1 MVRLLG
7 KALPN
12 GGTRY
17 ATAAGE
23 YDIVFDGD
31 FWVLLSRGCVH
42 GIRRFGPDGRKQCVS
57 YLERWVQDCI
67 RRKASRDF

>member
-31 FWVLLSRGCVH
+31 FWVLLSRGHVR
-42 GIRRFGPDGRKQCVS
+42 GVRRVERKQCVS
-57 YLERWVQDCI
+57 YLEHWVQDCI
-67 RRKASRDF
+67 RRKALRVS